1 MGTGWNSAWSLSR
14 KITRELV
21 VTFVLLGLAV
31 ILTVWL
37 TPEALVDQIPDIT
50 LRSIVVFLI
59 SVSLI
64 CGLYLIYKF
73 RTEELKDEQF
83 LHDTLKWDDKYL
95 KMFRFFRRFLLWFFP
110 IYLLIAFVVLL
121 VRRFAQLHR
130 LRKFMKENCR

>member
-14 KITRELV
+14 KIIRELV

-73 RTEELKDEQF
+73 RTEDLKDEQF
-83 LHDTLKWDDKYL
+83 LHDTLK
-95 KMFRFFRRFLLWFFP
+95 
-110 IYLLIAFVVLL
+110 
-121 VRRFAQLHR
+121 
-130 LRKFMKENCR
+130 